1 MVDRAVIE
9 WLFAIPAAYQAIAL
23 AAVGKRL
30 RTADPESEELPPVS
44 ILKAVKGEEPGL
56 YEALCS
62 HAELIYPNFE
72 LLFAVA
78 DAMDPA
84 LTIIKRVARE
94 YPDRKIRFI
103 VSVTETPNRK
113 VGSLIDLAKIAQN
126 EIMLVNDADIRVEP
140 HYLQHIVGALLGL
153 DNVGLVTCIYRAR
166 ACHPA
171 GWFEALG
178 VATDF
183 APSAL
188 VAPFVGISE
197 FALGSTMLFRRT
209 DLEKAGGFE
218 SLAEY
223 IADDFHLGLKIA
235 KLGKRVH
242 LSAEIVETSLPAV
255 TFGEAWRHQVRWA
268 RTIKAS
274 RGDLIGYLGL
284 PVTFATLWSIV
295 ALACG
300 FWTIAAWLFATRCA
314 VALLSVGPL
323 LADAPA
329 LRHIWALPA
338 RDLWGA
344 AVWVAGVMG
353 NRVEWGDDR
362 MKLTKE
368 GKIEW

>member
-1 MVDRAVIE
+1 MIE
-9 WLFAIPAAYQAIAL
+9 WLFAIPAAYQAIAI
-23 AAVGKRL
+23 AAVAKRI
-30 RTADPESEELPPVS
+30 RTTDPEPAELPPVS

-62 HAELIYPNFE
+62 HAEQIYPNFE

-103 VSVTETPNRK
+103 VSVTDAPNRK
-113 VGSLIDLAKIAQN
+113 VGSLVDLAKIAKN
-126 EIMLVNDADIRVEP
+126 EIILVNDADIHVEP
-140 HYLQHIVGALLGL
+140 HYLQNIVGALLGL
-153 DNVGLVTCIYRAR
+153 ENIGLVTCIYRAR
-166 ACHPA
+166 AAHAA

-197 FALGSTMLFRRT
+197 FALGSTMLFRRS
-209 DLEKAGGFE
+209 DLEKTGGFE
-218 SLAEY
+218 ALSQY
-223 IADDFHLGLKIA
+223 IADDYHLGLKVA
-235 KLGKRVH
+235 KLGRRVH
-242 LSAEIVETSLPAV
+242 LSTEIVETALAAE
-255 TFGEAWRHQVRWA
+255 TFAEAWRHQVRWA

-295 ALACG
+295 ASLCG
-300 FWTIAAWLFATRCA
+300 FWTIAAWLFAMRLA
-314 VALLSVGPL
+314 VALLSAGPL
-323 LADAPA
+323 LADGPA
-329 LRHIWALPA
+329 LRHMWALPA

-344 AVWVAGVMG
+344 AVWVAGVIG
-353 NRVEWGDDR
+353 NRVEWGDDQ
-362 MKLTKE
+362 MKLTKD
-368 GKIEW
+368 GKIQLQ